1 MIYAS
6 QFHSLY
12 ETQSHIVSEKAKK
25 TAAIKDQMATDSY
38 HYIGK
43 PCVAIDAKR
52 KVTGE
57 AIYVADLALDNAL
70 VGKIVRSPHAHA
82 RIQQI
87 DVSRARKVEGVR
99 TVITAGDLADIRMG
113 SGIYDQP
120 ILAKEVV
127 RHVGEPVVAVPAG
140 PEKACEER

>member
-1 MIYAS
+1 MGELS
-6 QFHSLY
+6 KGGFRPM
-12 ETQSHIVSEKAKK
+12 AKE
-25 TAAIKDQMATDSY
+25 SY
-38 HYIGK
+38 RYVGK
-43 PCVAIDAKR
+43 PCISVDAKR

-57 AIYVADLALDNAL
+57 AIYVGDIALNNVL

-99 TVITAGDLADIRMG
+99 AVITAEDLPDIRMG

-127 RHVGEPVVAVPAG
+127 RHVGEPVVAVAG
-140 PEKACEER
+140 VSERVCEEAL